1 MYYCVGCPL
10 VSVFCSFVHC
20 CLISF
25 SETSPT
31 CFSLTCCNVPRWGPA
46 WCWAVPPHR
55 LVVCVVTPQ
64 VCYYHDSWHSVVV
77 GCPTP
82 QVDSLCCYPT
92 GVFLPWHSVV
102 VGCCTPQVGSVC
114 CYPDPVDV
122 HCVMMSD
129 PVYACRYHPVN
140 VHGLMMSDPV
150 CACAY
155 YPVSVYWSWMTFCA
169 PLHAGVSW
177 MTLCVYYT
185 LWVFIVYSWMLLC
198 MHVWIIPVSVHC
210 LVMNDP
216 VCATCECSLYCHE

>member
-1 MYYCVGCPL
+1 MCLGLTLGVLLCW
-10 VSVFCSFVHC
+10 VSFSFCFLQFCSLLSDFIFRDKPYLFFFDLLQC
-20 CLISF
+20 AKM
-25 SETSPT
+25 
-31 CFSLTCCNVPRWGPA
+31 GP
-46 WCWAVPPHR
+46 
-55 LVVCVVTPQ
+55 
-64 VCYYHDSWHSVVV
+64 SVVL